1 MASRV
6 GTAETMGAGDAEA
19 GHSQASDAFA
29 GQIVY
34 QILGTWSG
42 TITWYATQDGSTTD
56 YAIQA
61 TPLGTGTAATT
72 TTTNGIFRIDASGLI
87 DVFAKMTSYSSG
99 TATLIP
105 TWVIG

>member
-6 GTAETMGAGDAEA
+6 GTAETMGEANAEA
-19 GHSQASDAFA
+19 GHAQAHDAFA
-29 GQIVY
+29 GQVVY

-42 TITWYATQDGSTTD
+42 TITWYATQDGGTTD
-56 YAIQA
+56 FAIRAEQ
-61 TPLGTGTAATT
+61 LGTGTLATT

-99 TATLIP
+99 TATLVP